1 MKAAAGVGVAT
12 ALAVALLTAC
22 GGGGSDGAAAAT
34 TAVIT
39 TTSTTIATTTTATE
53 VTYVIAKGDS
63 LSKIAKKFN
72 MTVAQLI
79 TINNIKDA
87 DKIEA
92 GQVLII
98 VPAPPGAEPTTT
110 APAAPPS
117 T

>member
-1 MKAAAGVGVAT
+1 MKAAAGVGLTA
-12 ALAVALLTAC
+12 ALAIALLTAC
-22 GGGGSDGAAAAT
+22 GGDSGSAAAT
-34 TAVIT
+34 TAAIIT
-39 TTSTTIATTTTATE
+39 TTTTIATTTTATE

-72 MTVAQLI
+72 MTVEQLI

-87 DKIEA
+87 DHIEA

-98 VPAPPGAEPTTT
+98 VPAPPGGGTPTTA